1 MDTSKILNLVQL
13 AERDLFD
20 PIPEDTLDQ
29 ALSTPPF
36 ISVPGT
42 FNVRDLGRFGAS
54 YIRPR
59 RVYRSGTLG
68 YITEDGKKQLHTDMG
83 VRLILDLRAVKER
96 ASIPTPDIP
105 GVRVAWIPSEGA
117 QEPLDLKDFAGE
129 KGGERGYTKMYLEI
143 LDVYAPSYRYALEH
157 IRDEVDSNS
166 SILFHCSAGKDRTG
180 VLAALLMGLAGAPD
194 TAIAAEYSL
203 TRIGMEP
210 QKELLSQIFL
220 KSKPD
225 WKVGAPGF
233 SEFVNVRASYM
244 LEFLDAL
251 RARYGSIEGY
261 VKYRLGLSDEDVDKI
276 KLALKK

>member
-1 MDTSKILNLVQL
+1 MDTSKTLDLVNL

-29 ALSTPPF
+29 ALTTPPF

-42 FNVRDLGRFGAS
+42 FNVRDLGRFGAP
-54 YIRPR
+54 YIRPG
-59 RVYRSGTLG
+59 RVYRSGTLA
-68 YITEDGKKQLHTDMG
+68 YLTEDGKKQLHADMG
-83 VRLILDLRAVKER
+83 VRLILDLRAVGER
-96 ASIPTPDIP
+96 ASMPAPDIP
-105 GVRVAWIPSEGA
+105 GVKVAWIPSEGA
-117 QEPLDLKDFAGE
+117 QQPLDLKDFVGE

-157 IRDEVDSNS
+157 IRDEADSNS
-166 SILFHCSAGKDRTG
+166 GILFHCSAGKDRTG

-194 TAIAAEYSL
+194 AAIAAEYSL

-210 QKELLSQIFL
+210 QKELLSRIFL

-233 SEFVNVRASYM
+233 SEFVNVKASYM

-261 VKYRLGLSDEDVDKI
+261 VTSRLGLSNEDVDKI
-276 KLALKK
+276 KLALKG